1 MRLNTTPALSKWT
14 LIFLIC
20 LGYMVGM
27 AWAESGIRINSGP
40 TMIESTNP
48 PCNAERITTFKV
60 VIENTNCV
68 CNEDINPIRQSNTIE
83 ARTQASP
90 MDSFEFLGFTKT
102 LGGALSTTIT
112 FIDMED
118 ESSTDFFFQVK
129 TKPVACTPLG
139 GGDFEKAEFGIVI
152 CDSGGG
158 CDWGLST
165 DPPDPI
171 CESPKHVPV
180 VVLQADTTLCPPSAT
195 GTARIR
201 GLVTDGNGSVSLAN
215 VTATKGCRG
224 SPGFVEDDDRT
235 KALPP
240 AERGTYEIAGL
251 PVGTYRMEV
260 REGGRCAAASLTIGV
275 DGETKVQNF
284 TLPGV
289 PAVCP

>member
-1 MRLNTTPALSKWT
+1 MA
-14 LIFLIC
+14 
-20 LGYMVGM
+20 GV
-27 AWAESGIRINSGP
+27 AWAESGIRIKSGP
-40 TMIESTNP
+40 TMVDATNP
-48 PCNAERITTFKV
+48 PCNAERVTTFKV

-68 CNEDINPIRQSNTIE
+68 CNEDVNPIRQAKAVE
-83 ARTQASP
+83 ARTEASP
-90 MDSFEFLGFTKT
+90 KDSFEFLGFSKSQ
-102 LGGALSTTIT
+102 GGALSPTIT

-139 GGDFEKAEFGIVI
+139 GGDFEKVEFGIVI

-165 DPPDPI
+165 DPPDPV

-195 GTARIR
+195 GTARIQ
-201 GLVTDGNGSVSLAN
+201 GLVLDSNGAVSLAQ

-224 SPGFVEDDDRT
+224 SPGFVNEDDRT

-240 AERGTYEIAGL
+240 VQRGTYEIAGL
-251 PVGTYRMEV
+251 PVGTYQMEV
-260 REGGRCAAASLTIGV
+260 REGGRCAAASITIGV